1 MILCNWNPGKWAL
14 RKAFVWILI
23 AIVLI
28 PALVHGKEPDRDALF
43 HIERN
48 KNANIVQYDAQLG
61 TNGLL
66 HAKEPVVAYWVR
78 LAEEGQTKELTWV
91 QRKFAYGFTVTLNED
106 ENTAILD
113 MAADLGRSIMV
124 VLDGA
129 DYRAMVDIN
138 GVTSYVDKLFIQ
150 ASGEGLSTRVDHI
163 ELYGTSVQDS
173 SKQYE
178 RLTP

>member
-1 MILCNWNPGKWAL
+1 MILCNWSSGKCAL
-14 RKAFVWILI
+14 RKTIVWILI
-23 AIVLI
+23 AMALI

-66 HAKEPVVAYWVR
+66 HTKQPIVAYWVR
-78 LAEEGQTKELTWV
+78 LAEEGQIKELTWV